1 MPHLV
6 HVVHGPPLTPETSGQ
21 SDNRVDTG
29 HKVRDEKWGPFTDFF
44 GHLHC
49 QEWMSGRSRLI
60 MISDWHSRE
69 PPPCFINSLLAC
81 LSVPSHP
88 VSHSDRK
95 DNSSWCPTEDVLQY
109 TNTKRT
115 NTNIYKRYTLFVV
128 TCLSILDGEMNS
140 TEIQMTIQRSAS
152 WATIVKL
159 PHFKCQLSVLF
170 NLPAGLNPQ
179 VNNRLN
185 IFSFWQKGSSKH
197 VKGHWQKII

>member
-1 MPHLV
+1 MRPIYLFLWSPSLSRMNV
-6 HVVHGPPLTPETSGQ
+6 WEISL
-21 SDNRVDTG
+21 DNDQWLAFKRTAAVLY
-29 HKVRDEKWGPFTDFF
+29 K
-44 GHLHC
+44 L
-49 QEWMSGRSRLI
+49 
-60 MISDWHSRE
+60 
-69 PPPCFINSLLAC
+69 FIGLFVSPI
-81 LSVPSHP
+81 PSHP

-128 TCLSILDGEMNS
+128 TCLFILDGEMNS

-185 IFSFWQKGSSKH
+185 IFSFWQKSSSKQ